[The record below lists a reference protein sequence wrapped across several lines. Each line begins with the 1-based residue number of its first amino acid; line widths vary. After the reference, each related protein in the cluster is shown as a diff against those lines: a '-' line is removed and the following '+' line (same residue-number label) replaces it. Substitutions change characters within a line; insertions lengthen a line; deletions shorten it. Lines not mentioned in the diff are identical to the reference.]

1 MLSED
6 WGQNTEIGTR
16 EEGKELNG
24 FVDEFYVYTKAL
36 NQLELDNLVKSCSMG
51 NLDVFITLLLILL
64 YLLYCCI
71 GVCYFHLSIEIVSF
85 VKVTF

>member
-24 FVDEFYVYTKAL
+24 FVDEFYIYTKAL

-64 YLLYCCI
+64 YLFYCCV
-71 GVCYFHLSIEIVSF
+71 GVCYYHLSIEIMLVL
-85 VKVTF
+85 